1 MVGGG
6 GLGDAKARSA
16 PSLVRA
22 WRTASSIS
30 QNPSV
35 HSNHLGELGA
45 DAFPINRRHD
55 STNQACLSAV
65 NLAILSSM
73 RTWTLEKAKNG
84 FSEVVRLALDHEP
97 QLVTRG
103 RSGAEAVVVVSRE
116 DYERLIAPTD
126 LYTAMQQSP
135 LGKAV
140 AEGLFDGL
148 DPFPRRAEY
157 SREPEF
163 GGPDIVS
170 GLLDD
175 EADATGLP

>member
-1 MVGGG
+1 MG
-6 GLGDAKARSA
+6 
-16 PSLVRA
+16 
-22 WRTASSIS
+22 
-30 QNPSV
+30 SV
-35 HSNHLGELGA
+35 LTRL
-45 DAFPINRRHD
+45 PTNRRYD
-55 STNQACLSAV
+55 LTIQACL
-65 NLAILSSM
+65 LAIKLSILSSM

-126 LYTAMQQSP
+126 LYNAMRQSP

-140 AEGLFDGL
+140 AEGLFEGL
-148 DPFPRRAEY
+148 DPFPRRTEY

-163 GGPDIVS
+163 GGPDIVT